1 MILVMLGTQNNDFH
15 RLLDEIEKN
24 IENGNINEE
33 VIVQAGFTKYKSDK
47 MKIFSM
53 TSIENL
59 DKLIK
64 QADLIITHAG
74 VGSIEMSL
82 EHNKKVIAVPRLK
95 KFGVPR
101 LKKFGE
107 HVNDHQKDIERK
119 LDEKGC
125 LVGIDDVSKLGIAL
139 KKVKKFIPKKYEK
152 PKSDEII
159 YIIKTF
165 IDKI

>member
-15 RLLDEIEKN
+15 RLLEEIEKN

-33 VIVQAGFTKYKSDK
+33 VVVQAGFTKYKSDK
-47 MKIFSM
+47 MKIFSL
-53 TSIENL
+53 TSKENL
-59 DKLIK
+59 ENLIK

-74 VGSIEMSL
+74 IGSIEMAL
-82 EHNKKVIAVPRLK
+82 EQNKKVIAIPRLK
-95 KFGVPR
+95 KFR
-101 LKKFGE
+101 E

-125 LVGIDDVSKLGIAL
+125 LIGIDDVSKLGFAL

-152 PKSDEII
+152 PKNDEII

>member
-15 RLLDEIEKN
+15 RLLEEVEKN

-33 VIVQAGFTKYKSDK
+33 VVVQAGFTKYKSDK
-47 MKIFSM
+47 MKIFSL
-53 TSIENL
+53 TSKEKL
-59 DKLIK
+59 EDLIK
-64 QADLIITHAG
+64 KADLVITHAG
-74 VGSIEMSL
+74 VGSIEMAL
-82 EHNKKVIAVPRLK
+82 EQNKKVIAI
-95 KFGVPR
+95 PR

-107 HVNDHQKDIERK
+107 HVNDHQKDIEKK

-125 LVGIDDVSKLGIAL
+125 LIGIDDVSKLGIAL

-152 PKSDEII
+152 PKNDEII

>member
-24 IENGNINEE
+24 IENGNINEA
-33 VIVQAGFTKYKSDK
+33 VVVQAGFTKYKSNK
-47 MKIFSM
+47 MKIFGM
-53 TSIENL
+53 TSKENL
-59 DKLIK
+59 ENLIK
-64 QADLIITHAG
+64 KANLIITHAG
-74 VGSIEMSL
+74 VGSIEMAL
-82 EHNKKVIAVPRLK
+82 EQNKKVIAI
-95 KFGVPR
+95 PR

-125 LVGIDDVSKLGIAL
+125 LIGIDDVSKLGIAL

-152 PKSDEII
+152 PNSDEII

>member
-33 VIVQAGFTKYKSDK
+33 VVVQAGFTKYKSDK
-47 MKIFSM
+47 MKIFSL
-53 TSIENL
+53 TSKENL
-59 DKLIK
+59 ENLIK

-74 VGSIEMSL
+74 VGSIEMAL
-82 EHNKKVIAVPRLK
+82 EQNKKVIA
-95 KFGVPR
+95 VPR

-107 HVNDHQKDIERK
+107 HVNDHQKDIEKK

-125 LVGIDDVSKLGIAL
+125 LIGIDDVSKLGFAL

-152 PKSDEII
+152 PKNDEII

>member
-15 RLLDEIEKN
+15 RLLDEVEKN

-33 VIVQAGFTKYKSDK
+33 VIVQAGYTKFISDK

-53 TSIENL
+53 TSKENL
-59 DKLIK
+59 KDLIK
-64 QADLIITHAG
+64 KADLIITHAG

-82 EHNKKVIAVPRLK
+82 EQNKKVIAVPRLK
-95 KFGVPR
+95 KF
-101 LKKFGE
+101 KE
-107 HVNDHQKDIERK
+107 HVNDHQKDIEGEFNKRGW
-119 LDEKGC
+119 LI
-125 LVGIDDVSKLGIAL
+125 GINDVSELSVAL
-139 KKVKKFIPKKYEK
+139 KKVKRFVPKKYEK

-159 YIIKTF
+159 YVIKTF

>member
-47 MKIFSM
+47 MKIFSL
-53 TSIENL
+53 TTKENL
-59 DKLIK
+59 ENLIK

-82 EHNKKVIAVPRLK
+82 EQNKKVIAVPRLK
-95 KFGVPR
+95 KY
-101 LKKFGE
+101 GE
-107 HVNDHQKDIERK
+107 HVNDHQKDIEKK

-125 LVGIDDVSKLGIAL
+125 LIGIDDVSKLGIAL
-139 KKVKKFIPKKYEK
+139 KKVKKFIPKEYEK
-152 PKSDEII
+152 SNSDEII

>member
-15 RLLDEIEKN
+15 RLLEEIEKN

-33 VIVQAGFTKYKSDK
+33 VVVQAGFTKYKSDK
-47 MKIFSM
+47 MKIFSL
-53 TSIENL
+53 TTKENL
-59 DKLIK
+59 ENLIK
-64 QADLIITHAG
+64 KADLIITHAG
-74 VGSIEMSL
+74 VGSIEMAL
-82 EHNKKVIAVPRLK
+82 EQNKKVIA
-95 KFGVPR
+95 VPR

-107 HVNDHQKDIERK
+107 HVNDHQKDIEKK

-125 LVGIDDVSKLGIAL
+125 LIGIDDVSKLGFAL

-152 PKSDEII
+152 PKNDEII

>member
-47 MKIFSM
+47 MRIFSM
-53 TSIENL
+53 TSKENL
-59 DKLIK
+59 EDLIK

-82 EHNKKVIAVPRLK
+82 EQNKKVIAVPRLK
-95 KFGVPR
+95 KY
-101 LKKFGE
+101 GE
-107 HVNDHQKDIERK
+107 HVNDHQKDIEGK
-119 LDEKGC
+119 LAEKGY
-125 LVGIDDVSKLGIAL
+125 LIGIDDVSKLNIAL

>member
-15 RLLDEIEKN
+15 RLLEEIEKN

-33 VIVQAGFTKYKSDK
+33 VFVQAGFTKYKSDK
-47 MKIFSM
+47 MKIFSL
-53 TSIENL
+53 TSKEKLEN
-59 DKLIK
+59 LIK

-74 VGSIEMSL
+74 IGSIEMAL
-82 EHNKKVIAVPRLK
+82 EQNKKVIAI
-95 KFGVPR
+95 PR

-107 HVNDHQKDIERK
+107 HVNDHQKDIEKK

-125 LVGIDDVSKLGIAL
+125 LIGIDDVSKLGIAL

-152 PKSDEII
+152 SNSDEII

>member
-15 RLLDEIEKN
+15 RLLEEIEKN

-33 VIVQAGFTKYKSDK
+33 VVVQAGFTKYKSDK
-47 MKIFSM
+47 MKIFSL
-53 TSIENL
+53 TSKENL
-59 DKLIK
+59 ENLIK

-74 VGSIEMSL
+74 VGSIEMAL
-82 EHNKKVIAVPRLK
+82 EQNKKVIAVPRLK
-95 KFGVPR
+95 KFR
-101 LKKFGE
+101 E

-125 LVGIDDVSKLGIAL
+125 LIGIDDVSKLCLAL

-152 PKSDEII
+152 SNSDEII

>member
-24 IENGNINEE
+24 IENGNINED

-47 MKIFSM
+47 MKIFSL
-53 TSIENL
+53 TSKENL
-59 DKLIK
+59 ENLIK

-74 VGSIEMSL
+74 VGSIEMAL
-82 EHNKKVIAVPRLK
+82 EQNKKIIA
-95 KFGVPR
+95 VPR

-125 LVGIDDVSKLGIAL
+125 LIGIDDVSKLGIAL

-152 PKSDEII
+152 SNSDEII

>member
-1 MILVMLGTQNNDFH
+1 MIFVMLGTQNNDFH

-47 MKIFSM
+47 MKIFDV
-53 TSIENL
+53 TSKEIVE
-59 DKLIK
+59 KLIK
-64 QADLIITHAG
+64 KANLIITHAG

-82 EHNKKVIAVPRLK
+82 KNHKKVIAVPRIK
-95 KFGVPR
+95 KYR
-101 LKKFGE
+101 E
-107 HVNDHQKDIERK
+107 HINDHQKDIEQEFNKR
-119 LDEKGC
+119 GWIIG
-125 LVGIDDVSKLGIAL
+125 VDDVSKLDKAL
-139 KKVKKFIPKKYEK
+139 KKAKEFVPKKYEN

-159 YIIKTF
+159 YIIKNF

>member
-15 RLLDEIEKN
+15 RLLDEVEKN

-33 VIVQAGFTKYKSDK
+33 VIVQAGYTKFISDK

-53 TSIENL
+53 TSKENL
-59 DKLIK
+59 KDLIK
-64 QADLIITHAG
+64 KADLIITHAG

-82 EHNKKVIAVPRLK
+82 EQNKKVIAVPRLK
-95 KFGVPR
+95 KF
-101 LKKFGE
+101 KE
-107 HVNDHQKDIERK
+107 HVNDHQKDIEGEFNKRGW
-119 LDEKGC
+119 LI
-125 LVGIDDVSKLGIAL
+125 GINDVSELSVAL
-139 KKVKKFIPKKYEK
+139 KKVKRFIPKKYEK

-159 YIIKTF
+159 YVIKTF

>member
-24 IENGNINEE
+24 IEKGNINEE
-33 VIVQAGFTKYKSDK
+33 VIVQAGYTKYKSNK

-53 TSIENL
+53 TSKENL
-59 DKLIK
+59 EELVEKS
-64 QADLIITHAG
+64 DLIITHAG

-82 EHNKKVIAVPRLK
+82 EQNKKVIAVPRLK
-95 KFGVPR
+95 R
-101 LKKFGE
+101 FGE

-125 LVGIDDVSKLGIAL
+125 LIGIDDVSELDVAL

-159 YIIKTF
+159 NTIKTF

>member
-24 IENGNINEE
+24 IVIGNIKEE
-33 VIVQAGFTKYKSDK
+33 VVVQSGYTKYKSDK

-53 TSIENL
+53 TSKEILE
-59 DKLIK
+59 KLIK
-64 QADLIITHAG
+64 QADFVITHAG
-74 VGSIEMSL
+74 VGSIEMAL
-82 EHNKKVIAVPRLK
+82 EQNKKVIAVPRLK
-95 KFGVPR
+95 KY
-101 LKKFGE
+101 GE
-107 HVNDHQKDIERK
+107 HVNDHQKDIEEK
-119 LDEKGC
+119 LNEQGC
-125 LVGIDDVSKLGIAL
+125 LIGIDDVSKLGIAL

-152 PKSDEII
+152 KNSDEII

>member
-47 MKIFSM
+47 MRIFSM
-53 TSIENL
+53 TSKENL
-59 DKLIK
+59 EDLIK

-82 EHNKKVIAVPRLK
+82 EQNKKVIAVPRLK
-95 KFGVPR
+95 KY
-101 LKKFGE
+101 GE
-107 HVNDHQKDIERK
+107 HVNDHQKDIEGK
-119 LDEKGC
+119 LAEKGY
-125 LVGIDDVSKLGIAL
+125 LIGIDDVSKLNIAL
-139 KKVKKFIPKKYEK
+139 KKVKKFIPKKFEK

-159 YIIKTF
+159 YVIKTF

>member
-47 MKIFSM
+47 MKIFSL
-53 TSIENL
+53 TTKENL
-59 DKLIK
+59 ENLIK

-82 EHNKKVIAVPRLK
+82 EQNKKVIAVPRLK
-95 KFGVPR
+95 KY
-101 LKKFGE
+101 GE
-107 HVNDHQKDIERK
+107 HVNDHQKDIEKK

-125 LVGIDDVSKLGIAL
+125 LIGIDDVSKLGIAL

-152 PKSDEII
+152 SNSDEII

>member
-1 MILVMLGTQNNDFH
+1 MILVLLGTQNNDFH

-24 IENGNINEE
+24 IENENINEE

-53 TSIENL
+53 TSKEKL
-59 DKLIK
+59 EELIK
-64 QADLIITHAG
+64 KADLIITHAG

-82 EHNKKVIAVPRLK
+82 EQNKKVIAVPRLK
-95 KFGVPR
+95 KY
-101 LKKFGE
+101 KE
-107 HVNDHQKDIERK
+107 HVNDHQKDIEGK
-119 LDEKGC
+119 LAEEGY
-125 LVGIDDVSKLGIAL
+125 LIGIDDVSKLNIAL

-159 YIIKTF
+159 YVIKTF

>member
-15 RLLDEIEKN
+15 RLLEEIEKN

-33 VIVQAGFTKYKSDK
+33 VVVQAGFTKYKSDK
-47 MKIFSM
+47 MKIFSL
-53 TSIENL
+53 TSKENL
-59 DKLIK
+59 EELIK
-64 QADLIITHAG
+64 KADLIITHAG
-74 VGSIEMSL
+74 VGSIEMAL
-82 EHNKKVIAVPRLK
+82 EQNKKVIAI
-95 KFGVPR
+95 PR

-107 HVNDHQKDIERK
+107 HVNDHQKDIEKK

-125 LVGIDDVSKLGIAL
+125 LIGIDDVSKLGIAL

-152 PKSDEII
+152 SNSDEII

>member
-24 IENGNINEE
+24 IENGNIDDE

-47 MKIFSM
+47 MKIFSL
-53 TSIENL
+53 TSKE
-59 DKLIK
+59 KLEDLVK

-74 VGSIEMSL
+74 VGSIEMAL
-82 EHNKKVIAVPRLK
+82 EQNKKVIA
-95 KFGVPR
+95 VPR

-107 HVNDHQKDIERK
+107 HVNDHQKDIEGEFNKR
-119 LDEKGC
+119 GWII
-125 LVGIDDVSKLGIAL
+125 GINDVSELGIAL
-139 KKVKKFIPKKYEK
+139 KKVGNFIPKKYEK
-152 PKSDEII
+152 PKTDEIV
-159 YIIKTF
+159 YVIKTF

>member
-15 RLLDEIEKN
+15 RLLEEIEKN

-33 VIVQAGFTKYKSDK
+33 VVVQAGFTKYKSDK
-47 MKIFSM
+47 MKIFSL
-53 TSIENL
+53 TSKENL
-59 DKLIK
+59 ENLIK

-74 VGSIEMSL
+74 VGSIEMAL
-82 EHNKKVIAVPRLK
+82 EQNKKVIAVPRLK
-95 KFGVPR
+95 KFR
-101 LKKFGE
+101 E

-125 LVGIDDVSKLGIAL
+125 LIGIDDVSKLCLAL
-139 KKVKKFIPKKYEK
+139 KKAKKFIPKKYEK
-152 PKSDEII
+152 SNSDEII